1 MNKVVVPNAILLG
14 EVKSLLAEGKDVVI
28 PTKGNSMLPFIRGG
42 RDSVNLRRL
51 EDVGVGDIVL
61 AEIREGVYVLHR
73 VFAVDG
79 ESVILKG
86 DGNLRGVENCRRS
99 DIAGTALSILK
110 DNVREVDCRAPKA
123 LRRARAWRAL
133 GRPFRRV
140 FLAIYRRVFI

>member
-1 MNKVVVPNAILLG
+1 MNKVVVPNSILLG

-51 EDVGVGDIVL
+51 DTLEVGDIVL

-79 ESVILKG
+79 DSVTLKG
-86 DGNLRGVENCRRS
+86 DGNLRNVEQCRRS
-99 DIAGTALSILK
+99 DIAGTAMGILK
-110 DNVREVDCRAPKA
+110 DSGREVDCRGRKA
-123 LRRARAWRAL
+123 MRRARAWRTMPTL
-133 GRPFRRV
+133 FRRI
-140 FLAIYRRVFI
+140 FLGIYRRIFI

>member
-42 RDSVNLRRL
+42 RDSVNLRL
-51 EDVGVGDIVL
+51 LDTVEAGDIVL
-61 AEIREGVYVLHR
+61 AEIREGIYVLHR
-73 VFAVDG
+73 VIEVDG
-79 ESVILKG
+79 ESVTLKG
-86 DGNLRGVENCRRS
+86 DGNLRGVEKCRRP
-99 DIAGTALSILK
+99 DIAGTVLSILK

-123 LRRARAWRAL
+123 MRRARAWRAL

>member
-1 MNKVVVPNAILLG
+1 MNKVVVPNSILLG

-51 EDVGVGDIVL
+51 DTLEVGDIVL

-79 ESVILKG
+79 DSVTLKG
-86 DGNLRGVENCRRS
+86 DGNLRNVEKCRRS
-99 DIAGTALSILK
+99 DIAGTALGVLK
-110 DNVREVDCRAPKA
+110 DNGREVDCRRPEAV
-123 LRRARAWRAL
+123 RRARAWRTMPVL
-133 GRPFRRV
+133 FRRI
-140 FLAIYRRVFI
+140 FLAIYRRIFI